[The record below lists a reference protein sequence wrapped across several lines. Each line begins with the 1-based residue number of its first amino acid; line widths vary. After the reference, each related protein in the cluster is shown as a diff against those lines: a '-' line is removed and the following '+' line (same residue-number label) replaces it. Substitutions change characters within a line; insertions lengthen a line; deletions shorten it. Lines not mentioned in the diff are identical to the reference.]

1 MLIRW
6 ITLIATISLSFWATS
21 TWAQWTLDNDRS
33 RLSFISTKAGDI
45 AEVHYFKNL
54 SGTLLESGDAQVSVK
69 LASVETLIPIRN
81 QRMKT
86 FLFQSD
92 IFPEATLR
100 TNVDPLILSGFN
112 AGDTLLFNTDATL
125 TLKDKTIPIN
135 LNTLVAKL
143 DGETLV
149 ISSLVPIILTAQDTG
164 LTQGIEKLRSLAG
177 LPSISQSVPVSF
189 VLTFRKHSP

>member
-81 QRMKT
+81 QRMQT

-100 TNVDPLILSGFN
+100 TNVDPF
-112 AGDTLLFNTDATL
+112 D
-125 TLKDKTIPIN
+125 
-135 LNTLVAKL
+135 
-143 DGETLV
+143 
-149 ISSLVPIILTAQDTG
+149 SLG
-164 LTQGIEKLRSLAG
+164 LQRG
-177 LPSISQSVPVSF
+177 
-189 VLTFRKHSP
+189 